1 MKFAHVFEPRRP
13 RAFVIIDLES
23 AVLDEAG
30 HRRYQKMERWQPSP
44 DARPSRRHYQRGE
57 DPLQTPR
64 WVFQTITT
72 VAVMVLVEHADG
84 NVDVNRF
91 VTLSAPVHDER
102 QVVEGLLRVLADA
115 PAGAELVSW
124 AGSFHDLPILTC
136 AAMKHGLTLP
146 ADWRWIAFGGD
157 GRQRHLDHARILTGG
172 LKMKPIHQAEYA
184 AALDIPAKMTAKP
197 SMVSKFINAGEW
209 DLVAEVCEGD
219 VITGAL
225 LLARWRKLHDDRTDV
240 DTAEDR
246 ILRRVEELRSG
257 RGYIAELSAR
267 RQARFGQ
274 RVARAQNDV
283 AVLAPWWLDAA

>member
-1 MKFAHVFEPRRP
+1 MKIDFPAAPRGP
-13 RAFVIIDLES
+13 RSYVIIDIES

-30 HRRYQKMERWQPSP
+30 HRRYQRMERWTPG
-44 DARPSRRHYQRGE
+44 DDRASRRHYERSE
-57 DPLQTPR
+57 DPLHTPR

-72 VAVMVLVEHADG
+72 AAAMVLVEHVDG
-84 NVDVNRF
+84 NVDVSRF

-102 QVVEGLLRVLADA
+102 EVVEGLFQVLADA

-124 AGSFHDLPILTC
+124 AGSFHDLPLLTC

-157 GRQRHLDHARILTGG
+157 GRQRHLDHARLLTGG

-197 SMVSKFINAGEW
+197 SVVAKLIDTGQW
-209 DLVAEVCEGD
+209 DLVQEVCEGD

-225 LLARWRKLHDDRTDV
+225 LLARWRKLHDPRTDV
-240 DTAEDR
+240 DTVEDR
-246 ILRRVEELRSG
+246 ILRRVEELRAG
-257 RGYIAELSAR
+257 RGYVTELGTR
-267 RQARFGQ
+267 RVARFGQ
-274 RVARAQNDV
+274 QLSQARAE
-283 AVLAPWWLDAA
+283 AEVLAPWCLDQAA